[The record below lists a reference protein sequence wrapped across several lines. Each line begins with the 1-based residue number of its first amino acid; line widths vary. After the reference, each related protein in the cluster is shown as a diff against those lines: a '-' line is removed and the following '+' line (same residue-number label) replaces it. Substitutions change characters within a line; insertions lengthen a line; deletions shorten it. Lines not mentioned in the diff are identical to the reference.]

1 MPQKPDYD
9 YIILGGGCAG
19 LSLIMHMLSSPQLS
33 NKRMLLIEKEQKNK
47 NDRTWCFWEKGNGFF
62 ENIVHRKWQHAW
74 FHGEGYSSLKAL
86 GPYAYKMIR
95 GLDFYEY
102 CYAAIQ
108 QAANVDILHSSV
120 EEVLHEDG
128 FVQVR
133 TANGIVTGTYAFNS
147 ILTEKPEYK
156 ESDLVLLQH
165 FKGWIIETPTDFF
178 DTENATLMDF
188 RVDQAEGTTFV
199 YVMPLSSTKALVE
212 YTLFTPSLLHEDQYE
227 EGLKNYVA
235 DYLKLSDYTII
246 EKEFGI
252 IPMTNHAF
260 SLGEGNVVN
269 MGTAG
274 GQTKPSSG
282 YTFRFIQKHVAAI
295 VGLLEKGEHPL
306 VKKSFMEKRFMWFDS
321 VLLHILYHKKMTGS
335 SVFTLLFSR
344 NKIKRI
350 FKFLDNETNLLEE
363 FVLLNSLPQW
373 PFMKAGWKEMNR
385 S

>member
-19 LSLIMHMLSSPQLS
+19 LSLIMHMLSSPQLA
-33 NKRMLLIEKEQKNK
+33 NKRMLLVEKEQKNK
-47 NDRTWCFWEKGNGFF
+47 NDRTWCFWEKGDGFF
-62 ENIVHRKWQHAW
+62 ENIVHRKWHNAW

-102 CYAAIQ
+102 CYATIA
-108 QAANVDILHSSV
+108 QAAHVEILHTSV
-120 EEVLHEDG
+120 EEVLNKDG
-128 FVQVR
+128 IVHVK
-133 TANGIVTGTYAFNS
+133 TANGTVTGMYAFNS
-147 ILTEKPEYK
+147 ILTDQPAYK
-156 ESDLVLLQH
+156 TSDLLLLQH

-188 RVDQAEGTTFV
+188 RVDQEAGATFV

-212 YTLFTPSLLHEDQYE
+212 YTLFTPTLLQDDQYE
-227 EGLKNYVA
+227 QGLKNYVA
-235 DYLKLSDYTII
+235 DYLKLRDYTII
-246 EKEFGI
+246 EKEFGV

-295 VGLLEKGEHPL
+295 VALLEKGEHPL

-335 SVFTLLFSR
+335 RVFTLLFSR

-350 FKFLDNETNLLEE
+350 FKFLDNETSLLEE
-363 FVLLNSLPQW
+363 FVLLNTLPQW

>member
-33 NKRMLLIEKEQKNK
+33 NKRILLIEKEQKNK
-47 NDRTWCFWEKGNGFF
+47 NDRTWCFWEKGDGFF
-62 ENIVHRKWQHAW
+62 EKIVHRKWHHAW
-74 FHGEGYSSLKAL
+74 FHGEGYSSLKTL

-102 CYAAIQ
+102 CYSSIQ
-108 QAANVDILHSSV
+108 QSAKVDILHSSV
-120 EEVLHEDG
+120 EEILQKDG
-128 FVQVR
+128 IVHVR
-133 TANGIVTGTYAFNS
+133 TSEKSVTGVYAFNS
-147 ILTEKPEYK
+147 ILKEKPAYEK
-156 ESDLVLLQH
+156 DDLVLLQH
-165 FKGWIIETPTDFF
+165 FKGWIIETPSDFF
-178 DTENATLMDF
+178 ETDKATLMDF
-188 RVDQAEGTTFV
+188 RVNQDHGTTFV

-212 YTLFTPSLLHEDQYE
+212 YTLFTPALLQDDQYE
-227 EGLKNYVA
+227 EELRKYVG
-235 DYLKLSDYTII
+235 DYLNLNDYRII

-252 IPMTNHAF
+252 IPMTNHTF

-335 SVFTLLFSR
+335 RVFTLLFSR

-363 FVLLNSLPQW
+363 FVLLNTLPQW
-373 PFMKAGWKEMNR
+373 PFMKAGWKEMKR
-385 S
+385 F

>member
-19 LSLIMHMLSSPQLS
+19 LSLIMRMLSSTQLS
-33 NKRMLLIEKEQKNK
+33 DKRILLIEKEKKNK
-47 NDRTWCFWEKGNGFF
+47 NDRTWCFWEKGDGFF
-62 ENIVHRKWQHAW
+62 ENIVHRKWHHAW
-74 FHGEGYSSLKAL
+74 FHGEGYSSLKTL

-102 CYAAIQ
+102 CYSLIQ
-108 QAANVDILHSSV
+108 QSDKVDVLHSAV
-120 EEVLHEDG
+120 EEIIQKDG
-128 FVQVR
+128 MVQVR
-133 TANGIVTGTYAFNS
+133 TIEKTVTGVYAFNS
-147 ILTEKPEYK
+147 IMTEKPAYK
-156 ESDLVLLQH
+156 KEDLVLLQH
-165 FKGWIIETPTDFF
+165 FKGWIIETPSDFF
-178 DTENATLMDF
+178 ETDKPTLMDF
-188 RVDQAEGTTFV
+188 RVSQDHGATFV
-199 YVMPLSSTKALVE
+199 YVMPLSPTKALVE
-212 YTLFTPSLLHEDQYE
+212 YTLFTPTLLQDDQYE

-235 DYLKLSDYTII
+235 DYLNLKDYRII

-252 IPMTNHAF
+252 IPMTNHTF
-260 SLGEGNVVN
+260 SLGDGNVVN

-335 SVFTLLFSR
+335 RVFTLLFSR
-344 NKIKRI
+344 NKINRI

-363 FVLLNSLPQW
+363 FILLNTLPQW
-373 PFMKAGWKEMNR
+373 PFMKAGWKEMKR

>member
-33 NKRMLLIEKEQKNK
+33 GKRILLIEKEQKNK

-62 ENIVHRKWQHAW
+62 ENIVHRKWHHAW

-95 GLDFYEY
+95 GLDFYEF
-102 CYAAIQ
+102 CYASIQ
-108 QAANVDILHSSV
+108 QSGKVDILHSSV
-120 EEVLHEDG
+120 ENVFQVDG
-128 FVQVR
+128 IVNIK
-133 TANGIVTGTYAFNS
+133 TSEKIVTGVYAFNS
-147 ILTEKPEYK
+147 IMAEKPAYRK
-156 ESDLVLLQH
+156 EDLVLLQH
-165 FKGWIIETPTDFF
+165 FKGWIIETPSDFF
-178 DTENATLMDF
+178 ETDKATLMDF
-188 RVDQAEGTTFV
+188 RVNQDAGATFV
-199 YVMPLSSTKALVE
+199 YVMPLSSNKALVE
-212 YTLFTPSLLHEDQYE
+212 YTLFTPDLLHDDQYE
-227 EGLKNYVA
+227 QALKNYVA
-235 DYLKLSDYTII
+235 DYLKLSYYTII

-260 SLGEGNVVN
+260 SLGEGNVVT

-282 YTFRFIQKHVAAI
+282 YTFRCIQKHVAAI
-295 VGLLEKGEHPL
+295 VDLLEKGEHPL

-335 SVFTLLFSR
+335 RVFTLLFSR
-344 NKIKRI
+344 NKIKQI

-363 FVLLNSLPQW
+363 FVLLNTLPQW
-373 PFMKAGWKEMNR
+373 PFMKAGWKEMIK
-385 S
+385 